1 MSKSKLMCPVCGA
14 VTISPYNYRGI
25 CSPCVNAALDRAIT
39 DHFLNP
45 EERQG
50 FPVPGT
56 GPAALGAVPANGGLA
71 DASSPWVAPSGAK
84 SSERQPRY
92 DLIPATALRRVV
104 RRFEL
109 GAEKHGEG
117 NWRKGIGDPAWLL
130 DRVNHAITHLYKVAE
145 EIKAGYRDKDDN
157 AAAVAWAGLIL
168 SEGLERICEDDNKE
182 ED

>member
-1 MSKSKLMCPVCGA
+1 MSKSKLLCPVCNTA
-14 VTISPYNYRGI
+14 LASPYNYKGI
-25 CSPCVNAALDRAIT
+25 CSPCVSVAMDRAIT

-45 EERQG
+45 EERRG

-56 GPAALGAVPANGGLA
+56 GAGAAKLA
-71 DASSPWVAPSGAK
+71 DASSDKTSWVAPSGAK

-92 DLIPATALRRVV
+92 DLVPAAALRRVV

-117 NWRKGIGDPAWLL
+117 NWKKGIDDPAWLL

-168 SEGLERICEDDNKE
+168 SEGLERICEDDNRE

>member
-1 MSKSKLMCPVCGA
+1 MSKSKLLCPVCNTA
-14 VTISPYNYRGI
+14 LASPYNYKGI
-25 CSPCVNAALDRAIT
+25 CSPCVSVAMDRAIYERFLSPEKDQSVQVAEPSIDLT
-39 DHFLNP
+39 DP
-45 EERQG
+45 TTTK
-50 FPVPGT
+50 PKT
-56 GPAALGAVPANGGLA
+56 A
-71 DASSPWVAPSGAK
+71 WVAPSGAK

-117 NWRKGIGDPAWLL
+117 NWKKGIGDPAWLL

-168 SEGLERICEDDNKE
+168 SEGLERICEDDNRE